1 MDRRK
6 IEEAVTSIL
15 KALGEDTGREGLRQT
30 PRRVADMFAEV
41 LNGIGEDP
49 TEVLSTV
56 FHEESYEG
64 AVIIRDI
71 PFFSMCEH
79 HLLPFYGRAHIGYI
93 PRDKIAGASKL
104 ARALDIVSHRLQL
117 QERLTEQLAEALFEA
132 LDPDGVAVVLE
143 AEHLCMIMRGV
154 KKLGSMVVTSAVR
167 GPFRKDHPGKEDL
180 LSMVRRAA

>member
-1 MDRRK
+1 MDHRK
-6 IEEAVTSIL
+6 IETAVTSIL
-15 KALGEDTGREGLRQT
+15 EALGEDTAREGLRQT

-41 LNGIGEDP
+41 LDGMGVDP
-49 TEVLSTV
+49 AEVLSTV
-56 FHEESYEG
+56 FQEESYEG
-64 AVIIRDI
+64 AVVIRDI

-117 QERLTEQLAEALFEA
+117 QERLTEQLAEALFES
-132 LDPDGVAVVLE
+132 LEPDGVAVVLE

-154 KKLGSMVVTSAVR
+154 KKLGSLVVTSAVR
-167 GPFRKDHPGKEDL
+167 GPFSKDYPGREDL
-180 LSMVRRAA
+180 LSMVRRDV